1 MYSHEHAWFMFND
14 GYEHVCLDELFLM
27 YRCNHM
33 LLGSFYAYVSAMI
46 VCSLCFRLGCD
57 MMLDEC

>member
-1 MYSHEHAWFMFND
+1 MHSHEHAWCIFND
-14 GYEHVCLDELFLM
+14 RDEYVYLDELFLM

-33 LLGSFYAYVSAMI
+33 LLGSFYAYVSTMI
-46 VCSLCFRLGCD
+46 VCSLCFCLGCD